1 MDYGRFSEHTRT
13 IYNRSWEAQDF
24 TINIKYPRKI
34 VDAQKPATLDQMLEI
49 AEALARDLDFCRVD
63 LYSVND
69 RDVYFGEM
77 TFTPEAGFGR
87 FVPTAEGDFLMGSL
101 W

>member
-13 IYNRSWEAQDF
+13 IYNRNWEPQDF
-24 TINIKYPRKI
+24 TIKYPRKI
-34 VDAQKPATLDQMLEI
+34 VDAQKPATLDRMFEV
-49 AEALARDLDFCRVD
+49 AEGLARDMDFCRVD

-77 TFTPEAGFGR
+77 TLTPEAGFGR
-87 FVPTAEGDFLMGSL
+87 FGPTAEGDFLMGSL